1 MFRELK
7 DSFASGLAKSM
18 IASKVERYGKLT
30 DLHIHSSEKS
40 ISAEIQLEGEV
51 EPIRIDIGKYRI
63 VKSGE
68 GYALVTESVTASRGW
83 VKNLLEDLLVEKEIQ
98 VPAMALLALGKA
110 E

>member
-18 IASKVERYGKLT
+18 IASKVERYGKLI
-30 DLHIHSSEKS
+30 DLRIQSAEKA
-40 ISAEIQLEGEV
+40 ISAEIQLEGEE

-63 VKSGE
+63 VKSGDAF
-68 GYALVTESVTASRGW
+68 ALVTESVTSTRKW
-83 VKNLLEDLLVEKEIQ
+83 VQNLLEDFLLEKEIQ
-98 VPAMALLALGKA
+98 IPAMALLALGKA